1 MHRRASKSLIQA
13 TLESPHLAHFA
24 ALIETSNSLLAAI
37 RPLLPA
43 GIREHVKAGPL
54 DKDAW
59 CLFAEN
65 NSVAAKLRQLQPTLE
80 AHLRTKGWDIKS
92 TRIKVIKKDNE

>member
-13 TLESPHLAHFA
+13 TMEAPHLARFA
-24 ALIETSNSLLAAI
+24 ELIETSNNLRTAI
-37 RPLLPA
+37 DSLLPA
-43 GIREHVKAGPL
+43 SIRRHVKAGPL
-54 DKDAW
+54 DSGTW
-59 CLFAEN
+59 CLLAEN

-92 TRIKVIKKDNE
+92 TRIKVANNDKD

>member
-1 MHRRASKSLIQA
+1 ME
-13 TLESPHLAHFA
+13 TPHLARIA
-24 ALIETSNSLLAAI
+24 ELIKTSNSLLVAVEN
-37 RPLLPA
+37 LLPV
-43 GIREHVKAGPL
+43 GIRKHVKAGPL
-54 DKDAW
+54 DDGTW

-92 TRIKVIKKDNE
+92 TRIKVVKNDRD